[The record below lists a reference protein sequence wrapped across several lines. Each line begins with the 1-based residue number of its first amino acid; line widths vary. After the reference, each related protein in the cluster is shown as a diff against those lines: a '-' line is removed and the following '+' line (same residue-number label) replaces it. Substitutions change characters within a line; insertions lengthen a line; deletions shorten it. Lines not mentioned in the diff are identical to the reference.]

1 MDDSSPSGQPQ
12 AASVVPSTGQT
23 LLILGATGDL
33 TARLLLPGLAGLLAT
48 GDVQDLSLVGSG
60 RDDWDDDRW
69 RERVRTSFAVAEI
82 PGARRWTRWW
92 RRPGTRGPTP
102 TAPDDLRRL
111 LAGCYP
117 PLVIF
122 FALAPAV
129 TVSACCALATS
140 DLPAGTRLVLEKPF
154 GTDAASAA
162 ALNDLLLQLVPE
174 DQVYRVDHYLGT
186 STVLNIL
193 GLRFANRMLKSVL
206 NAEHV
211 DSVDIVFDETL
222 ALEGRAGYYD
232 GAGALVDMIQSH
244 SLQVLSLLAME
255 APSTLEARDLRDC
268 KAQVLRATRV
278 WDDEPAAYSR
288 RARYTAGEIDGRQ
301 IRWDVDEEG
310 IDPARKTETF
320 AEVVL
325 AVDTWRWA
333 GVPFRVRAGKAL
345 STLCKEAVITFK
357 QPPWV
362 PTGLTGY
369 EQPDRVRV
377 GFDPDLFRLDLN
389 VNGPGD
395 PTVIETVTL
404 EASFGGGG
412 LPPYGQVLKGVFD
425 GDPTL
430 SVRGDTA
437 VECWRIV
444 EPVLKA
450 WRDDEV
456 PLYEYPAGCPPPGDW
471 GASGPLSR

>member
-1 MDDSSPSGQPQ
+1 M
-12 AASVVPSTGQT
+12 
-23 LLILGATGDL
+23 
-33 TARLLLPGLAGLLAT
+33 
-48 GDVQDLSLVGSG
+48 
-60 RDDWDDDRW
+60 
-69 RERVRTSFAVAEI
+69 
-82 PGARRWTRWW
+82 PGARSWTRWW

-301 IRWDVDEEG
+301 IRSYVDEEG

-456 PLYEYPAGCPPPGDW
+456 PLGEYPAGCPPPGDW